1 MRFYLSCLLSVG
13 GDPPSE
19 RIRKLTLYIAKL
31 GPPHTA
37 LEVARV
43 DAPGLEPSSRC
54 CGEVKECWA
63 HWPSRKRQAASFWAS
78 RKRQA

>member
-1 MRFYLSCLLSVG
+1 MFIKRRWRSPGCMGIHMS
-13 GDPPSE
+13 
-19 RIRKLTLYIAKL
+19 

-63 HWPSRKRQAASFWAS
+63 HWPSLKRQAASAGA
-78 RKRQA
+78 QAVKKI